1 MEIISTVKGAAPR
14 APYSQGVISGDYIFT
29 AGQIA
34 LEPVTGKRVGD
45 TMGQQADQ
53 VCKNLKA
60 ILEAAGSSCE
70 KVVKATCFITDM
82 SKFGE
87 FNEVYVKYFPHKPA
101 RTCVQVVAL
110 PLEGFQ
116 CEVEVIAER

>member
-1 MEIISTVKGAAPR
+1 MEIISTEKGAAPR
-14 APYSQGVISGDYIFT
+14 APYSQGIITGDYIFT

-34 LEPVTGKRVGD
+34 LEPVTGNRVGD
-45 TMGQQADQ
+45 TMAEQAEQ

-60 ILEAAGSSCE
+60 ILEAAGSGCE
-70 KVVKATCFITDM
+70 KVVKANCFITDM
-82 SKFGE
+82 SKFNE
-87 FNEVYVKYFPHKPA
+87 FNDVYVKYFPHKPA

-110 PLEGFQ
+110 PLNGFL

>member
-1 MEIISTVKGAAPR
+1 MEIISTSKGAAPQ
-14 APYSQGVISGDYIFT
+14 APYSQGVISGDFIFT

-34 LEPVTGKRVGD
+34 LDPVTSQCVGT
-45 TMGQQADQ
+45 TMAEQAEQ
-53 VCKNLKA
+53 VCENLKT

-70 KVVKATCFITDM
+70 KVIKATCFITDM
-82 SKFGE
+82 SKFSE

-101 RTCVQVVAL
+101 RTCVQVSAL
-110 PLEGFQ
+110 PLTGFQ

>member
-1 MEIISTVKGAAPR
+1 MEIISTIKGAAPQ

-34 LEPVTGKRVGD
+34 LEPVTAQRIGD
-45 TMGQQADQ
+45 TMAEQAEQ
-53 VCKNLKA
+53 VCKNLKV
-60 ILEAAGSSCE
+60 ILEAAGSSCD

-87 FNEVYVKYFPHKPA
+87 FNDVYVKYFPHKPA

-110 PLEGFQ
+110 PLTGFQ

>member
-34 LEPVTGKRVGD
+34 LEPVTGNRVGD
-45 TMGQQADQ
+45 TMAEQAEQ

-101 RTCVQVVAL
+101 RTCVQVAAL
-110 PLEGFQ
+110 PLTGFQ
-116 CEVEVIAER
+116 CEVEVVAER